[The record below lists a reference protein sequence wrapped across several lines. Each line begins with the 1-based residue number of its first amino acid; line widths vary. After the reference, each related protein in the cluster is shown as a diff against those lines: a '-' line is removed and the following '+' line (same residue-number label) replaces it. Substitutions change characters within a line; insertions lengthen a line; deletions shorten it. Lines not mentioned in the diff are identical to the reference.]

1 MKERRFYL
9 LMLAGLGIGWGST
22 QPLGKIA
29 ASTGHAPFGLIFW
42 QLVICS
48 VVLGALTLLRGKR
61 LPVTAAAL
69 RFYVVVAFLGTLV
82 PNYTFYVSVARLP
95 SGIMSILISMVPLL
109 AFPLSMAVGTDRFS
123 GKRLAGLGLGLLG
136 VALIALPGTSLPD
149 PAMAAFLPL
158 AMVGPLFYAM
168 ESTYVAKAGTPG
180 MDAVQAM
187 FGASLA
193 GLVFCAPV
201 MLALGHWF
209 PMTLPLDRAE
219 GALIVSSALHGLL
232 YATFVWLA
240 SKAGAVFASQS
251 SYIVTASGVVW
262 AMVLLGE
269 RFSPWV
275 WAAAAVMLAGISL
288 VQPRPAAASNRRRA
302 A

>member
-1 MKERRFYL
+1 MSDRRLYL
-9 LMLAGLGIGWGST
+9 LMLVGLGIGWGST

-29 ASTGHAPFGLIFW
+29 SSTGHGPFGLIFW
-42 QLVICS
+42 QLVVCS
-48 VVLGALTLLRGKR
+48 LVLGALTLLRGKR
-61 LPVTAAAL
+61 LPLTAPAL
-69 RFYVVVAFLGTLV
+69 RFYVVVAFLGTLI
-82 PNYTFYVSVARLP
+82 PNFTFYVSVARLP
-95 SGIMSILISMVPLL
+95 SGIMSILISTVPLL

-123 GKRLAGLGLGLLG
+123 VKRLAGLGLGLLG
-136 VALIALPGTSLPD
+136 VALIALPGASLPD

-168 ESTYVAKAGTPG
+168 ESTYVAKTGTPG
-180 MDAVQAM
+180 MDAIQAM
-187 FGASLA
+187 FGASVA
-193 GLVFCAPV
+193 GLIFCVPI

-209 PMTLPLDRAE
+209 AITLPLDRANA
-219 GALIVSSALHGLL
+219 ALIGCSVLHGLL

-251 SYIVTASGVVW
+251 SYIVTASGVIW

-288 VQPRPAAASNRRRA
+288 VQPRPARSAA
-302 A
+302 